1 MQEPNLDDLAR
12 IALAH
17 ISMVREIESGRYKG
31 KPNEAAD
38 RKAWLIRALP
48 RLQSGDAEHQSVAA
62 EILGL
67 TAQSASQPE
76 PAQSVA

>member
-38 RKAWLIRALP
+38 RKVWLTRALP
-48 RLQSGDAEHQSVAA
+48 RLQSGDAEHQSVAV
-62 EILGL
+62 EISGL
-67 TAQSASQPE
+67 IETGGTQ
-76 PAQSVA
+76 

>member
-31 KPNEAAD
+31 KPNEAAE
-38 RKAWLIRALP
+38 RKAWLSRTLP

-62 EILGL
+62 EILEL
-67 TAQSASQPE
+67 TGQPE
-76 PAQSVA
+76 PAQSVVAMG